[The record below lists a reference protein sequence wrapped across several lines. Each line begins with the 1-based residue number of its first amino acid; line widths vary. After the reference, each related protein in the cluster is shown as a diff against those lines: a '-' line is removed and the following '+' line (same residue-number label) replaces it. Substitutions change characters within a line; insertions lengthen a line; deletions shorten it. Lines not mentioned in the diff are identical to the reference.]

1 MSNTKGEG
9 DGLLE
14 EIANVNPDEWKNI
27 PIPLVDGM
35 NSVIKE
41 IRKIVYHLKRD
52 AQKMDMMDRREKD
65 HHFSLTKEVTNT
77 IDNMRKEN
85 QANFERVNLRFEE
98 MRLGNERMLK
108 ENSATMTRNMDK
120 KVGDD
125 L

>member
-1 MSNTKGEG
+1 
-9 DGLLE
+9 
-14 EIANVNPDEWKNI
+14 
-27 PIPLVDGM
+27 M